1 MPLSSVEPTSATG
14 YLAGVTLPD
23 LAGAAR
29 ADQAGAAGASAF
41 AEVLGGA
48 VDSTQ
53 QLQATSNELAVAAVT
68 GDLEDVHRATIASTR
83 AQTTLELVAAVRNK
97 AVDAFNE
104 IMRMQA

>member
-41 AEVLGGA
+41 AEVLERWI
-48 VDSTQ
+48 D
-53 QLQATSNELAVAAVT
+53 
-68 GDLEDVHRATIASTR
+68 
-83 AQTTLELVAAVRNK
+83 
-97 AVDAFNE
+97 
-104 IMRMQA
+104 